1 VIFTE
6 SSKIFIDFNEFLAT
20 NEGKIEVYQDSNEYG
35 SCKKKGDP
43 VLHTDLRNWA
53 DIFLI
58 ASLSVNTMA
67 KISNRICDNLL
78 TVVMRAWKL
87 DEYDGNIF
95 FENMEYSVLR
105 QPVILA
111 PAMNTDMYNHPI
123 TEK

>member
-1 VIFTE
+1 MIFTE
-6 SSKIFIDFNEFLAT
+6 SSKTFIDFNEFLAT

-35 SCKKKGDP
+35 SWKKKGDP
-43 VLHTDLRNWA
+43 VLHIDLRNWA

-58 ASLSVNTMA
+58 APLSANTMA
-67 KISNRICDNLL
+67 KISNGICDNLL

-87 DEYDGNIF
+87 DKYDGNIF